1 MSSIKHFAMDRGA
14 STAGG
19 LMEMVFALISLYVGT
34 PRLYGPSI
42 STKAASSMTE
52 MDNILYTT
60 SQYRNNMPFD
70 SNSSNPT
77 LPCNFRP
84 CTRKKYRYHVR

>member
-1 MSSIKHFAMDRGA
+1 
-14 STAGG
+14 
-19 LMEMVFALISLYVGT
+19 VGT

-42 STKAASSMTE
+42 STKAVSSCRTE
-52 MDNILYTT
+52 MENTLYTI

-70 SNSSNPT
+70 SNASNPT